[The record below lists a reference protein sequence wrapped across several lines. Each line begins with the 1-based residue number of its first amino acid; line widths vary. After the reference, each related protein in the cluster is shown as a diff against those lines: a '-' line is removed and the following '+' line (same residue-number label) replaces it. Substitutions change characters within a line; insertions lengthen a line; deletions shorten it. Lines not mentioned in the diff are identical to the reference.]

1 METFWG
7 LQKYLELLWKVSWF
21 SQKTSW
27 FLEIVKKLITYHI
40 HQSNDRKSATIDI
53 LRHLRESSMVV
64 VEQNKKTHLRSSNT
78 RLNII
83 TIIISVFIFHERK
96 VEISYDFPTRSFSMP
111 SFKLFSSQSL
121 FFFSA
126 RFRLFFSCVRRR
138 RRRKKNFFHETTVR
152 LDYETLRWS
161 VVL

>member
-121 FFFSA
+121 FFFRQDFASFFRVCGDGEEEEKTFFMRPRCGWTMKLSA
-126 RFRLFFSCVRRR
+126 EV
-138 RRRKKNFFHETTVR
+138 
-152 LDYETLRWS
+152 
-161 VVL
+161 